1 MANTETRE
9 LSPSAELALL
19 QEELHQARTVAQ
31 VAEPVPSGCRLA
43 EELLPGDVFLVSGEI
58 ARDEAGRSIEVDGG
72 MVIEM
77 HPVTV
82 LAGPEQDLTSDVFG
96 RELIRFRVRC
106 NRFGHEGNLS
116 FGPGGI
122 VRTEPTKHY
131 VLNGDLHPE
140 GNR

>member
-9 LSPSAELALL
+9 LSLSAELALL
-19 QEELHQARTVAQ
+19 QEELHQARTGTQA
-31 VAEPVPSGCRLA
+31 ADPITPGCRLA
-43 EELLPGDVFLVSGEI
+43 EELRSGDVFLVSGDI
-58 ARDEAGRSIEVDGG
+58 ARDEAGRSIEVGGG

-116 FGPGGI
+116 FGPGGV
-122 VRTEPTKHY
+122 VRTETGPNF
-131 VLNGDLHPE
+131 VLYGDLHPE